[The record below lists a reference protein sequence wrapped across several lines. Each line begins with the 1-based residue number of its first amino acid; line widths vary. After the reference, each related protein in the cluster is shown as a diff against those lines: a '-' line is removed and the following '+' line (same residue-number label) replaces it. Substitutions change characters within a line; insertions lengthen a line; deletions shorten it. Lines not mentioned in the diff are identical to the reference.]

1 MKKWIAAFGLAAIA
15 AQWAAA
21 VAMATEAPGHEPTD
35 RVAAQASDAVVG
47 VLVSSIRAQEPGNQ
61 VLRVAVETQ
70 RQLWGAA
77 TSGVIEATYREYE
90 LPAIP
95 EGVGVCF
102 ANYTGSGIEWEA
114 KTNTAYVCFLKREA
128 DGFALL
134 RLEPA
139 ENAAKAKALHEE
151 SKKADWPKCQ

>member
-1 MKKWIAAFGLAAIA
+1 MRWRRRR
-15 AQWAAA
+15 
-21 VAMATEAPGHEPTD
+21 P
-35 RVAAQASDAVVG
+35 
-47 VLVSSIRAQEPGNQ
+47 
-61 VLRVAVETQ
+61 
-70 RQLWGAA
+70 A

-90 LPAIP
+90 LSAIP

-114 KTNTAYVCFLKREA
+114 KTNTAYVCFLTREA
-128 DGFALL
+128 GGFALL

-139 ENAAKAKALHEE
+139 ENAVKAKALHEE

>member
-1 MKKWIAAFGLAAIA
+1 MIAAAALLAS
-15 AQWAAA
+15 AAA

-35 RVAAQASDAVVG
+35 RVAAQTSDAVVG
-47 VLVSSIRAQEPGNQ
+47 VLVSSLRTQEPGNQ

-77 TSGVIEATYREYE
+77 TSGVFEATYREYD

-114 KTNTAYVCFLKREA
+114 RTNTA
-128 DGFALL
+128 
-134 RLEPA
+134 
-139 ENAAKAKALHEE
+139 
-151 SKKADWPKCQ
+151 